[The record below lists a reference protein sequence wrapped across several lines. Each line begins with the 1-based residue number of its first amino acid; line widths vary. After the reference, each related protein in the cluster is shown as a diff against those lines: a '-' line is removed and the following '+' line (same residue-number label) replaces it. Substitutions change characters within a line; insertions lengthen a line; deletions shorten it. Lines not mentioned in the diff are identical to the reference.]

1 MPMMDAD
8 FSQDY
13 EDRPV
18 PEGLYNLRIIK
29 AEEKVSKNS
38 SADMI
43 QCILEIEGVEGASN
57 IFHYLV
63 MPIGSKQSAE
73 RGVEEDDSNKVRN
86 KMRSLTRFLT
96 LFGIKYERRAL
107 TPRILSVHQP
117 TMLWLSRKRPR
128 VGTRPKTPS
137 SFRRL
142 ATSR

>member
-96 LFGIKYERRAL
+96 LFGIKYEKKGFNTEDLIGASANNVVVIQE
-107 TPRILSVHQP
+107 TPEGWDSPQNSIKLPAISH
-117 TMLWLSRKRPR
+117 
-128 VGTRPKTPS
+128 
-137 SFRRL
+137 
-142 ATSR
+142 